1 MQEWEFLR
9 LEKPGSD
16 GRRTEIHRP
25 RTAWLRNSKMA
36 SCTLGL
42 RDYTKLGMQIAMRI
56 DNEEGRRIKQG

>member
-1 MQEWEFLR
+1 MEGEQRFIDREQ
-9 LEKPGSD
+9 PGS
-16 GRRTEIHRP
+16 
-25 RTAWLRNSKMA
+25 RNSKMA